1 MIWWAES
8 PLFDLFKRLII
19 ENHRSNLRSMKLF
32 MLHKKTGENIIIFWE
47 SVIEGKQIRYYSI
60 YVEVCCFKSAIPPMK
75 WE

>member
-8 PLFDLFKRLII
+8 PLFVLFKRLII
-19 ENHRSNLRSMKLF
+19 ENLRSNLRSMKLF

-47 SVIEGKQIRYYSI
+47 SVIEKKQICYYSI
-60 YVEVCCFKSAIPPMK
+60 YVGVCCFRSVFPPMQ